1 MTQWPYQDARRGP
14 LSSENHQQFR
24 DAGGLPSLVVSRYSV
39 AEALTERFPRPLVS
53 IAGSE
58 VSWVDEWVCVY
69 HDPKG
74 SEFPHLT
81 HAMAIGIG
89 GVAKV

>member
-14 LSSENHQQFR
+14 LSSENHQRFR

-53 IAGSE
+53 IAGSACITTRRGP
-58 VSWVDEWVCVY
+58 SSLISHTLW
-69 HDPKG
+69 P
-74 SEFPHLT
+74 
-81 HAMAIGIG
+81 
-89 GVAKV
+89 